1 MCMSHLTGSKSP
13 PSTCGHWEHLSIHHT
28 HTFGANSSSFYW
40 PVENVHSGGAQGS
53 PRAPWLCQSPFC
65 HGHQAAPH
73 PLLCLPEGRAQP
85 PASLNGQSHDQEAG
99 TNNQQLD
106 FHSTES
112 NTPRKWNLTVQN
124 AWEHS
129 ASKVL
134 NMGASF
140 PPKNGLNISRNYHR
154 SPNSLL
160 LFCFFLLLLTFLAT
174 AGEYSDPSK
183 NAHKTP
189 RLCSTGLLRLD
200 S

>member
-1 MCMSHLTGSKSP
+1 MSFSRLVTPVLNKHGWETRPGLGIGLCQLWECHTKMCMSHLTGSKSP

-85 PASLNGQSHDQEAG
+85 PASLNGQSHVQEAG

-140 PPKNGLNISRNYHR
+140 PPKMGWIS
-154 SPNSLL
+154 LE
-160 LFCFFLLLLTFLAT
+160 TT
-174 AGEYSDPSK
+174 
-183 NAHKTP
+183 
-189 RLCSTGLLRLD
+189 TGHQIL
-200 S
+200 